1 MMNDWCKWSD
11 WYEWLYRMSNMNNMN
26 NLISIEV
33 RFDWLFAEYSHD
45 NMTEIRLMMYK
56 VTVRV
61 VMREVEKQWAI

>member
-1 MMNDWCKWSD
+1 
-11 WYEWLYRMSNMNNMN
+11 MSNMNNIN

-33 RFDWLFAEYSHD
+33 RFDRLFAEYSHD

-61 VMREVEKQWAI
+61 VMREVEKQ